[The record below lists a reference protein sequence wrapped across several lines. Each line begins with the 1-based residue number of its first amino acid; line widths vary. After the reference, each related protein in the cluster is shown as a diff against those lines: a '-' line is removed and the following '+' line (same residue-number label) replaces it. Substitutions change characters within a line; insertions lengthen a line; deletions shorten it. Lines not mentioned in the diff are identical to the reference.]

1 LSTAIGIY
9 CLERVGEH
17 VLFLGGESR
26 SAIQETTS
34 FRVEKRGAKG
44 LTDRDRPLLPY
55 PRLRVP

>member
-1 LSTAIGIY
+1 
-9 CLERVGEH
+9 

-44 LTDRDRPLLPY
+44 LSDRDRPLLPY